1 MDRREGI
8 AGAVGI
14 VLVAALLTY
23 GNVIMEALFRA
34 IGI

>member
-1 MDRREGI
+1 MDRCKI
-8 AGAVGI
+8 AGVAG
-14 VLVAALLTY
+14 VLLAASLLTY

>member
-1 MDRREGI
+1 MKRNDI
-8 AGAVGI
+8 AGAAGI
-14 VLVAALLTY
+14 ALAAALLTY

>member
-1 MDRREGI
+1 MDRFDFVGM
-8 AGAVGI
+8 AGVLLAAV
-14 VLVAALLTY
+14 LLTY